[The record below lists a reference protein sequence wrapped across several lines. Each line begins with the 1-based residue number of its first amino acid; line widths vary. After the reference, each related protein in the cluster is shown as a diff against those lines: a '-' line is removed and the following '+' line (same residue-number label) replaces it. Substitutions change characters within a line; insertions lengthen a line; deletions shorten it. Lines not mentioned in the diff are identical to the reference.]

1 MRGIKRREELVEGV
15 EGRPALF
22 REKSLFMGT
31 RNREEVFPVNKT
43 NSSKFSQVA
52 FTVLT
57 LDQARDQLHL
67 VVSEGSPASFY

>member
-1 MRGIKRREELVEGV
+1 MLSKDSSNFMRGIKRREELVEGV
-15 EGRPALF
+15 EGRSALF

-52 FTVLT
+52 FTVLW
-57 LDQARDQLHL
+57 H
-67 VVSEGSPASFY
+67 